1 MQARRHWTHDLLGPA
16 LLTPGRE
23 GIQRGVRDALTKHT
37 GNTEEERPW
46 LLL

>member
-1 MQARRHWTHDLLGPA
+1 MQARRHRDQYLFGAA
-16 LLTPGRE
+16 LLTPGRA

-37 GNTEEERPW
+37 GNAEEERPW